1 MSNACPN
8 CQQLADERDRLQ
20 MVVDFQRARI
30 AELEALRESWLD
42 APALAAQAKQDIAK
56 AKADMD
62 RANETI
68 EGRWIFRWMPALI
81 AIGISI
87 TRIIAK
93 PDSESPYNFCT
104 LFMIIT
110 GAAYYF
116 CHVIVAA
123 NRLFRGRSPSQ

>member
-1 MSNACPN
+1 MDNNCPN
-8 CQQLADERDRLQ
+8 CQRLAEERDRLQ
-20 MVVDFQRARI
+20 QVVDCQRARI
-30 AELEALRESWLD
+30 VELEALRESWLD

-62 RANETI
+62 RATEYI
-68 EGRWIFRWMPALI
+68 ELYGMFRWMPALI

-93 PDSESPYNFCT
+93 PDSASPYNFFT

-123 NRLFRGRSPSQ
+123 NRLFRGRSPF